1 MMSGLKILGWI
12 INAILYLVVIALWIS
27 IPDELKLCLSITVVT
42 LILTIVMV
50 VLDRERLAVIYESS
64 QFTNFAQA
72 FTAGILLF
80 GILGMLNYLAWKNP
94 IQWDVTGNNTYTLT
108 DQTIKIVKNAKEDMR
123 FLVFAKRF
131 GIGPLGAPSVVSSSG
146 SNLIS
151 LATNHLTSS

>member
-72 FTAGILLF
+72 FTAVILLF
-80 GILGMLNYLAWKNP
+80 GIL
-94 IQWDVTGNNTYTLT
+94 
-108 DQTIKIVKNAKEDMR
+108 
-123 FLVFAKRF
+123 
-131 GIGPLGAPSVVSSSG
+131 
-146 SNLIS
+146 
-151 LATNHLTSS
+151 